1 MSIAAEDFGA
11 PTEEYHLACLLF
23 SPSGRPYLEQTLA
36 EINPDDFTDPT
47 FGWMWAAARIMHS
60 RGEPI
65 NRRSLMALRDT
76 AAPAKQ
82 VGEPRAQ
89 VVAISGLP
97 FNAPGSAMLAAR
109 IGQVASE
116 PVYLSRLHVSV
127 RSVRESARMRRL
139 AQTLELA
146 YSTVVGASDYSAALE
161 SVHRMIG
168 TVEGSEAPPE
178 AMHFSELMDE
188 FQEQQARGFELGE
201 VIPTPWQQVNDLLS
215 GGLHVG
221 HSIVLA
227 GRPGAGK
234 SNAGLNLAMHAAGV
248 GYPSLVFSQ
257 EMSGLEVAGRIAAS
271 GAQVEYNQ
279 ITRRNMDPESWFAVK
294 EFVQRNRQSPL
305 WVIDKP
311 GISIEYVAATT
322 RTMKRKYGVKLAAV
336 DYLQL
341 VEPTDRRVIRE
352 QQVSHIS
359 RAGKLLARETG
370 CAILMLAQ
378 LNRGNEKDN
387 RPPTVADL
395 RESGSLEQDCD
406 VAILLHHEKNPD
418 GTPSGMVNAIIG
430 KNRFGRTDTVELR
443 WHGHQARIG

>member
-1 MSIAAEDFGA
+1 MSIVAAEFGT

-23 SPSGRPYLEQTLA
+23 SPSGLPHLEQVLA
-36 EINPDDFTDPT
+36 EVSPDDFTDPT
-47 FGWMWAAARIMHS
+47 FGWMWAAARLIHG
-60 RGEPI
+60 RGESVS
-65 NRRSLMALRDT
+65 RRSLMALRDT

-82 VGEPRAQ
+82 VGESHAQ
-89 VVAISGLP
+89 VVSIAGLP
-97 FNAPGSAMLAAR
+97 FNAPGSGMLAAR

-116 PVYLSRLHVSV
+116 PVYLSRLHSSV
-127 RSVRESARMRRL
+127 RSVCESARMRRL
-139 AQTLELA
+139 AQTLEKA
-146 YSTVVGASDYSAALE
+146 YSAVASASDYSTALE
-161 SVHRMIG
+161 LVHRMVG
-168 TVEGSEAPPE
+168 TAEGSEAPPE
-178 AMHFSELMDE
+178 AVPFSELMAE

-201 VIPTPWQQVNDLLS
+201 VIPTPWPQVNDLLS

-221 HSIVLA
+221 HSVVLA
-227 GRPGAGK
+227 GRPGSGK
-234 SNAGLNLAMHAAGV
+234 SNAGVGLAMYAAGM

-271 GAQVEYNQ
+271 GAQVEYSQ
-279 ITRRNMDPESWFAVK
+279 ITRRDMDPESQIAVR
-294 EFVQRNRQSPL
+294 EFIQRNRQSPL
-305 WVIDKP
+305 WVIDRP
-311 GISIEYVAATT
+311 GITIEYVAATT
-322 RTMKRKYGVKLAAV
+322 RTMRRKYGIEFAVV

-418 GTPSGMVNAIIG
+418 GMPNGMVNVIIG

>member
-1 MSIAAEDFGA
+1 MSITAEDFGT
-11 PTEEYHLACLLF
+11 PTEEHHLACLLY
-23 SPSGRPYLEQTLA
+23 SPSGRPYLEQALA
-36 EINPDDFTDPT
+36 EVRPDDFTDPT
-47 FGWMWAAARIMHS
+47 FGWMWAAARIMHE

-65 NRRSLMALRDT
+65 SRRSMMALRDA
-76 AAPAKQ
+76 AAPAKR

-89 VVAISGLP
+89 VVSLPGLP
-97 FNAPGSAMLAAR
+97 FNAPGSGALAAR

-116 PVYLSRLHVSV
+116 PVYLSRIHLSV
-127 RSVRESARMRRL
+127 RSVRESGRLRRL
-139 AQTLELA
+139 AETLERA
-146 YSTVVGASDYSAALE
+146 YSTVAGASDYSSALE

-168 TVEGSEAPPE
+168 TVEGSEASPE
-178 AMHFSELMDE
+178 VVHFSDLMDE

-201 VIPTPWQQVNDLLS
+201 VIPTPWPPVNDLLS

-221 HSIVLA
+221 HSVVLA

-234 SNAGLNLAMHAAGV
+234 SNAGLNFAMYAAGM

-279 ITRRNMDPESWFAVK
+279 ITRRDMDPESHIAVN
-294 EFVQRNRQSPL
+294 EFIQRNRQCPL

-322 RTMKRKYGVKLAAV
+322 RTMKRLHGVKLAVV

-370 CAILMLAQ
+370 CSILMLAQ

-406 VAILLHHEKNPD
+406 VAILLHHEKNGD
-418 GTPSGMVNAIIG
+418 GSPNGMVKAIIG